1 MKQTKRQKIL
11 LYALPLSILGIGVIS
26 APAILLFKKEDRNN
40 EVFYLGDK
48 IFNSRYEWEK
58 EIRKL
63 VREAETYDEKTTYYS
78 NTQNKSFSDVNN
90 LKKFL
95 ANNITTLNGSFYESN
110 YDKFLKE
117 TNVDGSL
124 SMQQLNQ
131 IDFNGVD
138 TNDYVYLGKNGIA
151 YKSEDEAKNSYSNA
165 YSFYKFKDQYYS
177 SKQEIKDMIN
187 KEILRINTNFTDDDE
202 RINALTNYFDIKQPN
217 QVFKAPNETLLA
229 YSESNKKIDDKKLD
243 EFIETNCKKYIVDN
257 GEIIEANTYTKN
269 TEIGI
274 KSGLPILY
282 ATSTQGKKKYV
293 VDILNQDPCNLYGN
307 YVHKSS
313 GREIENITDRKKWV
327 KKATNEFKQSRN
339 DSQLRSLVSKFV
351 SNLLATSNAN
361 FINDYCKKNNKSAE
375 ERKKLIEENVEQF
388 SIFKYYKF
396 NDDFNKMKKQ
406 LEKVKINNNDGND
419 NNLFKK
425 LESIINFVK
434 NGRNGEFFNQLS
446 ITYISGIAHLMK
458 YNASFEAVLAF
469 KNYYRLLFQEI
480 NDCVKGVIGEELYR
494 DDKRK
499 GELLDLVEIYGIDN
513 LTFDINN
520 IDFNSFVNVFANN
533 NKILNAISIITNAVT
548 SVATT
553 NSLIKYNANF
563 LIRQTSSSTDH
574 ILYENL
580 FNKYALRSNESPYIY
595 DDNKGE
601 YVINTNFVG
610 DLKNINEHSMAQFNL
625 ARSSAIHAT
634 EGLFRSIESIFNNIG
649 GNVDRFIQSKPQLYN
664 VEYDTAFTL
673 TKTSL
678 LEYYKKYESSS
689 KTTIDKIKSINSFNN
704 ANDLK
709 ILSSEYK
716 KLKSKNEFKRLIT
729 IRNKT
734 FVQYGNGTLKLE
746 KIKTTADKIA
756 GVIDKAKTLASIAA
770 DTFKII
776 NIWTSKAENHNKVY
790 ETVDAAKSIIG
801 SITKLLPPNPIT
813 LCVGAALNLIF
824 EFALQFIGKRT
835 TSDYVYTDT
844 GNTNDSYVWDG
855 GITNSKFWGFQ
866 NIEERSINDAK
877 IMTPIEI
884 VPEFT
889 DTYYYFNG
897 KRYLTPNDKEL
908 KEDILNA
915 IMSGRLKTNN
925 LQLLYSF
932 EKDTTKY
939 KEKDYS
945 YYHNSLHAL
954 KEWLTNNDLKNLKE
968 KYSTNGGYIEFKE
981 LNASFWAD
989 NYSEIQRKL
998 LEIIDD
1004 KLKATIVMKLPK
1016 LINGIPID
1024 QYNKNHEFDN
1034 NSIDYENIRQRL
1046 NSFKRGKNNDSL
1058 EDLLMFDTNLFNNI
1072 GSKYYYEESE
1082 EFFDNNLNIFR
1093 EKFSV
1098 KSKLSSRKMFLTIKE
1113 YDKLKISASYKIY
1126 KINGLN
1132 GEYKMFLTY
1141 DDAVNYLHK
1150 KNYLDIEQ
1158 KIEKYNFVHKYYY
1171 DHHYFNSWDE
1181 IIKYCKMQSDKIRK
1195 ELENQQGESHE

>member
-11 LYALPLSILGIGVIS
+11 LYTLPLSILGIGAIS

-63 VREAETYDEKTTYYS
+63 VREAETYEEKTTYYS

-469 KNYYRLLFQEI
+469 KNYYRLLFQEL
-480 NDCVKGVIGEELYR
+480 NDCIKGVIGEEFYK
-494 DDKRK
+494 DEHNGK
-499 GELLDLVEIYGIDN
+499 LLNLVEIYGIDS

-520 IDFNSFVNVFANN
+520 IDFNSFVDVLTNN
-533 NKILNAISIITNAVT
+533 SKILNAISVITNAVT

-553 NSLIKYNANF
+553 NSLVKYNANF
-563 LIRQTSSSTDH
+563 LIRQTSSSADH

-580 FNKYALRSNESPYIY
+580 FNKYALRSNNSPYIY
-595 DDNKGE
+595 DDEKGDYVENSNFIGNLEDINK
-601 YVINTNFVG
+601 
-610 DLKNINEHSMAQFNL
+610 HSMSQFDL
-625 ARSSAIHAT
+625 ARNSAIQAA
-634 EGLFRSIESIFNNIG
+634 EGLSRSIESIFNNIG
-649 GNVDRFIQSKPQLYN
+649 ENVDRFIKNKPQLYN
-664 VEYDTAFTL
+664 AEYDAAFTL

-678 LEYYKKYESSS
+678 LEYYKEYESNN
-689 KTTIDKIKSINSFNN
+689 KTTIEKIESISNFNDV
-704 ANDLK
+704 NDTK
-709 ILSSEYK
+709 ILSSEYNK
-716 KLKSKNEFKRLIT
+716 VKSKNEFKRLIT

-734 FVQYGNGTLKLE
+734 IVQYGEGTLKLE

-756 GVIDKAKTLASIAA
+756 GVINKVKTLASIAA
-770 DTFKII
+770 DAFKII
-776 NIWTSKAENHNKVY
+776 NIWTSKEKNHNKVY
-790 ETVDAAKSIIG
+790 ETVDAVKSIIG
-801 SITKLLPPNPIT
+801 SITKMLPPNPIA
-813 LCVGAALNLIF
+813 LCVGAALNLLF

-844 GNTNDSYVWDG
+844 GNTSDSYVWDG
-855 GITNSKFWGFQ
+855 GITNSKFWGLQ
-866 NIEERSINDAK
+866 TIEERSINDAK
-877 IMTPIEI
+877 IMTPIEV

-897 KRYLTPNDKEL
+897 KRYLTPNDKQL

-915 IMSGRLKTNN
+915 IMSGKLKTNS

-932 EKDTTKY
+932 EKNTTKY
-939 KEKDYS
+939 NKKGNS
-945 YYHNSLHAL
+945 YFYGSLSSL
-954 KEWLTNNDLKNLKE
+954 KEWLTKDNLKNLKE
-968 KYSTNGGYIEFKE
+968 KYSTNGGYIEFE
-981 LNASFWAD
+981 NLNTSFWASS
-989 NYSEIQRKL
+989 YSEIQRKL
-998 LEIIDD
+998 LEIIDE

-1016 LINGIPID
+1016 LIDGIPID
-1024 QYNKNHEFDN
+1024 QYNKNHKFDN
-1034 NSIDYENIRQRL
+1034 NSIDYENLQQRL
-1046 NSFKRGKNNDSL
+1046 NSFKKEKNNDSL
-1058 EDLLMFDTNLFNNI
+1058 EDLLIFDTNLFNKI
-1072 GSKYYYEESE
+1072 GSKYYYEESKD
-1082 EFFDNNLNIFR
+1082 FFDNNLKIFG
-1093 EKFSV
+1093 EKFTV
-1098 KSKLSSRKMFLTIKE
+1098 KSKLCSKRMFLTTKE
-1113 YDKLKISASYKIY
+1113 YDKLEASASYKIY
-1126 KINGLN
+1126 KINGLK

-1141 DDAVNYLHK
+1141 DDAINYLHR

-1158 KIEKYNFVHKYYY
+1158 KNEKYNFVHKYYY
-1171 DHHYFNSWDE
+1171 DHQYFNSWDE